1 MKVSGAPEVGDLVR
15 YRWPEHEDPLRKS
28 WHEVTA
34 LVVGER
40 GIWVRILPFGK
51 IIPQRHDHLYFS
63 QDEPGTE
70 RWIAR
75 TQCEIIRT
83 RQGEIV
89 NSTSSA

>member
-1 MKVSGAPEVGDLVR
+1 MKKSGAPEVGDLVR
-15 YRWPEHEDPLRKS
+15 YRWPENEGHPSEF
-28 WHEVTA
+28 WIEVTA
-34 LVVGER
+34 LVVKER

-89 NSTSSA
+89 NSVSSA